1 MSIILLLISS
11 LMNKPLIPFPD
22 NITKEEKIFI
32 NTVSKVIN
40 KTPLKITKNNKDYIY
55 VTYDDTKYL
64 LSPNGEI
71 EIVWIIDDNSWKCLG
86 GEVN

>member
-1 MSIILLLISS
+1 MSIILLLISG
-11 LMNKPLIPFPD
+11 LMQKPFIHFPD

-40 KTPLKITKNNKDYIY
+40 KTPLEVTKQLDNYIF
-55 VTYDDTKYL
+55 VTYNDTKYL

-71 EIVWIIDDNSWKCLG
+71 EIVWIMSDNSWECLG
-86 GEVN
+86 EEVN

>member
-1 MSIILLLISS
+1 
-11 LMNKPLIPFPD
+11 MNKPLIPFPD

-40 KTPLKITKNNKDYIY
+40 KTPLEITKNNKDYIY

-71 EIVWIIDDNSWKCLG
+71 EIVWIIDDNSWECLG
-86 GEVN
+86 KEVN

>member
-11 LMNKPLIPFPD
+11 LMNKPLIPFPN
-22 NITKEEKIFI
+22 NITKEERIFI

-40 KTPLKITKNNKDYIY
+40 KTPLEINKQTDDYIY
-55 VTYDDTKYL
+55 VSYDDTKYL

-71 EIVWIIDDNSWKCLG
+71 EIVWIINNNAWECLG
-86 GEVN
+86 KEVN